1 MEKHFVAP
9 ENFEDARIIY
19 RNFTGAGSRF
29 NKEGERK
36 FTYEFYDDDEA
47 ERLRNLGWYV
57 KTKVGREEGDPV
69 RYHIDVAVSF
79 KSFPNVPPAAIYIY
93 SNGVRT
99 QLNEDTVSML
109 DSAEIRTVDLRK
121 ERVDRFLKE
130 ERAPRRRQVENRF
143 YKYIE
148 EIRALVRFLN
158 RFDRLARRVDAL
170 LRPAAPLIGQL
181 HIRVVEFRAALEKR
195 GSFEPQKFE
204 RADRDVRVRRRAR
217 L

>member
-79 KSFPNVPPAAIYIY
+79 KSFPNVPPATIYIY

-109 DSAEIRTVDLRK
+109 DSAEIRTVDLTIRP
-121 ERVDRFLKE
+121 RWWLDDRTNEWKVKAYLKE
-130 ERAPRRRQVENRF
+130 MHVTLEPSPWAS
-143 YKYIE
+143 KYADYDE
-148 EIRALVRFLN
+148 E
-158 RFDRLARRVDAL
+158 
-170 LRPAAPLIGQL
+170 
-181 HIRVVEFRAALEKR
+181 
-195 GSFEPQKFE
+195 
-204 RADRDVRVRRRAR
+204 
-217 L
+217 